1 MALNKI
7 TLQGRMTK
15 DPELRQTQSGTPVAS
30 FTLAWSEKFNDSEQK
45 LFLPCVAWK
54 GNAEFASR
62 YFSKGS
68 EVIAEGK
75 LTSRKWQDRD
85 GNNRETIELIVDRL
99 HFCGPKRET
108 GGEYGSPDMGYS
120 EPDTGCS
127 EPEGFKEI
135 EEDGDLP
142 F

>member
-7 TLQGRMTK
+7 TLQGRMTR

-30 FTLAWSEKFNDSEQK
+30 FTLAWSETYNNNEQK

-54 GNAEFASR
+54 NNAEFASR

-99 HFCGPKRET
+99 HFCGPKREA
-108 GGEYGSPDMGYS
+108 GGDGSNSP
-120 EPDTGCS
+120 
-127 EPEGFKEI
+127 EPEYSGPQGFADI
-135 EEDGDLP
+135 ADDSDLP

>member
-7 TLQGRMTK
+7 TLQGRMTR
-15 DPELRQTQSGTPVAS
+15 DVELRRTQSGKPVAS
-30 FTLAWSEKFNDSEQK
+30 FTLAWSETINNNEQK

-54 GNAEFASR
+54 NNAEFASR

-68 EVIAEGK
+68 EVIVEGK
-75 LTSRKWQDRD
+75 LTSRKWQDRE

-108 GGEYGSPDMGYS
+108 GGDYGGSAEPEYS
-120 EPDTGCS
+120 EPQGMA
-127 EPEGFKEI
+127 EI
-135 EEDGDLP
+135 ADDGDLP

>member
-15 DPELRQTQSGTPVAS
+15 DVELRSTQSGTPVAS
-30 FTLAWSEKFNDSEQK
+30 FTLAWSETINNNEQK

-54 GNAEFASR
+54 NNAEFASR

-68 EVIAEGK
+68 EAIVEGK
-75 LTSRKWQDRD
+75 LTCRKWQDRD

-99 HFCGPKRET
+99 HFCGPKKDA
-108 GGEYGSPDMGYS
+108 GSNSQEPTYS
-120 EPDTGCS
+120 EPQ
-127 EPEGFKEI
+127 GFAEMPDL
-135 EEDGDLP
+135 DGDLP

>member
-7 TLQGRMTK
+7 TLQGRMVR
-15 DPELRQTQSGTPVAS
+15 DPELRSTQSGTPVAS
-30 FTLAWSEKFNDSEQK
+30 FTIAWSETYNNNEQK

-54 GNAEFASR
+54 NNAEFASR

-99 HFCGPKRET
+99 HFCGPKREAS
-108 GGEYGSPDMGYS
+108 GDGSNSPEPEYS
-120 EPDTGCS
+120 EPQ
-127 EPEGFKEI
+127 GFAEI
-135 EEDGDLP
+135 EDEGDLP

>member
-7 TLQGRMTK
+7 TVQGRLTR
-15 DPELRQTQSGTPVAS
+15 DVELRRTQSGTPVAS
-30 FTLAWSEKFNDSEQK
+30 FTLAWSETFNNNEQK

-54 GNAEFASR
+54 NSAEFASR

-68 EVIAEGK
+68 EIIVEGK

-108 GGEYGSPDMGYS
+108 GGDYGGSQ
-120 EPDTGCS
+120 EPAYD
-127 EPEGFKEI
+127 EPQGMAEI
-135 EEDGDLP
+135 ADDGDLP

>member
-15 DPELRQTQSGTPVAS
+15 DVELRRTQSGTPVAS
-30 FTLAWSEKFNDSEQK
+30 FTLAWSETINNKEQK

-54 GNAEFASR
+54 NNAEFASR

-75 LTSRKWQDRD
+75 LTSRKWQDRE
-85 GNNRETIELIVDRL
+85 GNNRESIELIVDRL

-108 GGEYGSPDMGYS
+108 VGDYGNQAPEYS
-120 EPDTGCS
+120 EPQGLA
-127 EPEGFKEI
+127 EI
-135 EEDGDLP
+135 ADDGDLP